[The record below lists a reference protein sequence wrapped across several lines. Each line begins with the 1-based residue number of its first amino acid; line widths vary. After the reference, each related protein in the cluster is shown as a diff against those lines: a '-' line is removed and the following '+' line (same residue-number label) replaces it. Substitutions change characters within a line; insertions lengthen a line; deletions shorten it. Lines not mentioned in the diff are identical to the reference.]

1 MGPIQSSEQDWSGNR
16 TTRFLL
22 SSTNVMDQFSWTDQ
36 RVLKEIKEVAGYR
49 DTGKSQMSWINPQ
62 DSNEYLGK
70 GISTLTRDSAHQRLE
85 LAQTRGW
92 GRR

>member
-1 MGPIQSSEQDWSGNR
+1 
-16 TTRFLL
+16 
-22 SSTNVMDQFSWTDQ
+22 MDQFSWTDQ
-36 RVLKEIKEVAGYR
+36 RVLKEIKEEAGYR

>member
-36 RVLKEIKEVAGYR
+36 RVLKLIKEVAGYR

-85 LAQTRGW
+85 LAQTRG
-92 GRR
+92 

>member
-22 SSTNVMDQFSWTDQ
+22 LSINVMDQFSWTDQ

>member
-22 SSTNVMDQFSWTDQ
+22 LSTNVMDQFSWTDQ

>member
-22 SSTNVMDQFSWTDQ
+22 LSINVMDQFSWTDQ
-36 RVLKEIKEVAGYR
+36 RVLKQIKEVAGYR

>member
-1 MGPIQSSEQDWSGNR
+1 MGPIQGSEQDWSGNR

>member
-16 TTRFLL
+16 TTRILL

-36 RVLKEIKEVAGYR
+36 RVLKQIKEVAGYR

-92 GRR
+92 RRR

>member
-1 MGPIQSSEQDWSGNR
+1 MSPIQGSEQDWSGNR
-16 TTRFLL
+16 TTRVLL

-36 RVLKEIKEVAGYR
+36 RVLKQIKEVAGYR

>member
-36 RVLKEIKEVAGYR
+36 RVLKQIKEVAGYR

>member
-16 TTRFLL
+16 TTKFLL

>member
-1 MGPIQSSEQDWSGNR
+1 MSPIQGSEQDLSGNR
-16 TTRFLL
+16 TTRVLL

-36 RVLKEIKEVAGYR
+36 RVLKQIKEVAGYR

>member
-36 RVLKEIKEVAGYR
+36 RVLKQIKEVAGYR

-70 GISTLTRDSAHQRLE
+70 GISTLTTDSAHQRLE

>member
-1 MGPIQSSEQDWSGNR
+1 MSPIQSSEQDWSGNR

-36 RVLKEIKEVAGYR
+36 RVLKQIKEVAGYR

>member
-1 MGPIQSSEQDWSGNR
+1 MGPIQSSEQDGSGNR
-16 TTRFLL
+16 ATRVLL

-36 RVLKEIKEVAGYR
+36 RVLKQIKEVAGYR

>member
-16 TTRFLL
+16 TTRVLL
-22 SSTNVMDQFSWTDQ
+22 SSINVMDQFSWTDQ
-36 RVLKEIKEVAGYR
+36 RVLKQIKEVAGYR